1 MLTFEKIRDIERAE
15 RESKKLQK
23 LPEHLLEELKEYL
36 RRKERISEKTS
47 ADITELENVRGI
59 IRRLFETR
67 ERKII
72 ELALYT
78 ARTGIPV
85 ENLTKQE
92 EKTFFFLVDEL
103 RRYREMF
110 FEELQKDSSKAK
122 EDVKEEQVKE
132 ETSFP
137 VSKKIVYRVKKS
149 LPTFVGPDKKV
160 YELIEGQVVEL
171 PEALNEF
178 LLKEGVIEKIE
189 E

>member
-1 MLTFEKIRDIERAE
+1 MLTFEKIHDIERAE
-15 RESKKLQK
+15 HESKKLQK
-23 LPEHLLEELKEYL
+23 LPENFPEELKQYL
-36 RRKERISEKTS
+36 RRKERITEKTS
-47 ADITELENVRGI
+47 TDITELENVRGI

-67 ERKII
+67 EKKLM

-103 RRYREMF
+103 RRHREMF
-110 FEELQKDSSKAK
+110 FEELQKEPTGTEEK
-122 EDVKEEQVKE
+122 KEEK
-132 ETSFP
+132 P
-137 VSKKIVYRVKKS
+137 APPMKKKIVYRVKKS
-149 LPTFVGPDKKV
+149 LPAFVGPDKKI
-160 YELIEGQVVEL
+160 YELQEGQVVDL

-178 LLKEGVIEKIE
+178 LLKEGVIEKTE